1 MVTGPDGTFRLGPW
15 TVRPRLGQIAGPG
28 GELHLEPKVMG
39 VLTCLAENAGD
50 VVTRDE
56 LVARVWHG
64 RMVSDEVL
72 SRCISQLRTRLGDNP
87 REPEY
92 IRTVPKIGYQL
103 LKAVAW
109 DEAPPALDDLT
120 ETAPDA
126 AATAVEPPES
136 VEPRAPPRSRLP
148 WGVLAVAIA
157 ALAGVLLMRGNDD
170 AGVEEDA
177 ARPALAV
184 LPFTTLGDD
193 PQNDYL
199 GDGLTEDLI
208 NHLANLPGLQ
218 VVAST
223 SAFAFKDRAAD
234 VRDIARELGVRH
246 VLQGSVRKDGD
257 RVRITAALT
266 DAGSG
271 LVQWSRSFDTA
282 FSDIFS
288 VQDEISKG
296 IVDELGPRFGGKP
309 SMPETVR
316 VPTNVMPAYE
326 RVLRGR
332 HHLRSR
338 EEASLLRSIELFSEA
353 IEFDPH
359 FGEAYRDLAR
369 AYALLPTYSYEDPSE
384 MFDLSEAA
392 LEQGVAMDPSLDEE
406 VYDVRAF
413 LHYSRW
419 EWSAAEEDFRRA
431 LEHTPNDP
439 NLHQWYSQQLAA
451 VGKPEL
457 ALEAVLQAKALDVL
471 SPTINQRLAVVY
483 QWVDDDEKAYQQ
495 FELASELG
503 LGPRANPESY
513 VIQLLRRG
521 DYKTAREL
529 LLDLQRAFRR
539 ASHWVDPFIAALK
552 DPARRPDALGAL
564 RAVADERQISVKY
577 LQGALVYLGDA
588 DGALDVAF
596 ELLNEPLDFEVEF
609 LFARENA
616 IVRQHPRFG
625 ELVRAIGL
633 DDYWDDY
640 GWPEFCN
647 RDGDSIICR

>member
-1 MVTGPDGTFRLGPW
+1 V
-15 TVRPRLGQIAGPG
+15 
-28 GELHLEPKVMG
+28 
-39 VLTCLAENAGD
+39 
-50 VVTRDE
+50 
-56 LVARVWHG
+56 
-64 RMVSDEVL
+64 
-72 SRCISQLRTRLGDNP
+72 
-87 REPEY
+87 
-92 IRTVPKIGYQL
+92 
-103 LKAVAW
+103 
-109 DEAPPALDDLT
+109 
-120 ETAPDA
+120 
-126 AATAVEPPES
+126 
-136 VEPRAPPRSRLP
+136 
-148 WGVLAVAIA
+148 VAIA
-157 ALAGVLLMRGNDD
+157 ALTVVLLMRGNEDP
-170 AGVEEDA
+170 GVEEDA
-177 ARPALAV
+177 TRPALAV

-296 IVDELGPRFGGKP
+296 IVDELGPRFGGRA
-309 SMPETVR
+309 SMPEPVR
-316 VPTNVMPAYE
+316 VQTQVMPAYE

-338 EEASLLRSIELFSEA
+338 EEASLWRSIELFSEA
-353 IEFDPH
+353 IGFDPH

-369 AYALLPTYSYEDPSE
+369 AYALLPTYSYEDPVE
-384 MFDLSEAA
+384 MFDLAEAA
-392 LEQGVAMDPSLDEE
+392 LEQGVAMDPSLDEK

-431 LEHTPNDP
+431 LKHAPNDP

-483 QWVDDDEKAYQQ
+483 QWVDEDEKAYQQ
-495 FELASELG
+495 FELARELG

-521 DYKTAREL
+521 DYATAREL

-539 ASHWVDPFIAALK
+539 ASQWVGPFIAALE
-552 DPARRPDALGAL
+552 DPAARPDALDAL

-588 DGALDVAF
+588 DGALEVAF

-633 DDYWDDY
+633 DEYWDTY
-640 GWPEFCN
+640 GWPDFCD
-647 RDGDSIICR
+647 RDGDSITCH

>member
-1 MVTGPDGTFRLGPW
+1 
-15 TVRPRLGQIAGPG
+15 
-28 GELHLEPKVMG
+28 
-39 VLTCLAENAGD
+39 
-50 VVTRDE
+50 
-56 LVARVWHG
+56 
-64 RMVSDEVL
+64 
-72 SRCISQLRTRLGDNP
+72 
-87 REPEY
+87 
-92 IRTVPKIGYQL
+92 
-103 LKAVAW
+103 
-109 DEAPPALDDLT
+109 
-120 ETAPDA
+120 
-126 AATAVEPPES
+126 
-136 VEPRAPPRSRLP
+136 
-148 WGVLAVAIA
+148 
-157 ALAGVLLMRGNDD
+157 
-170 AGVEEDA
+170 
-177 ARPALAV
+177 
-184 LPFTTLGDD
+184 
-193 PQNDYL
+193 
-199 GDGLTEDLI
+199 
-208 NHLANLPGLQ
+208 
-218 VVAST
+218 
-223 SAFAFKDRAAD
+223 
-234 VRDIARELGVRH
+234 
-246 VLQGSVRKDGD
+246 
-257 RVRITAALT
+257 
-266 DAGSG
+266 
-271 LVQWSRSFDTA
+271 
-282 FSDIFS
+282 
-288 VQDEISKG
+288 
-296 IVDELGPRFGGKP
+296 
-309 SMPETVR
+309 
-316 VPTNVMPAYE
+316 
-326 RVLRGR
+326 
-332 HHLRSR
+332 
-338 EEASLLRSIELFSEA
+338 
-353 IEFDPH
+353 
-359 FGEAYRDLAR
+359 
-369 AYALLPTYSYEDPSE
+369 
-384 MFDLSEAA
+384 MFDLAEAA

-552 DPARRPDALGAL
+552 DPARRPDALDAL
-564 RAVADERQISVKY
+564 RVVADERQISLKY

-588 DGALDVAF
+588 DGALEVAF

-633 DDYWDDY
+633 DEYWDTY
-640 GWPEFCN
+640 GWPDFCD
-647 RDGDSIICR
+647 RDGDSITRH